1 MSAAPSEPPGLEYM
15 PEQELD
21 EFIESN
27 PELGLTQQETEFLYI
42 RRRRLSVERSLQV
55 RPNHHP
61 PWWVTA
67 EGVRA
72 QPRGGRAESA
82 AVPAPVAPEANP
94 PFKVVVLGDEET
106 SGKISMLEL
115 FALYPAR
122 PRHPPLHHA
131 TSRRGPSAPPALVY
145 TSGRA

>member
-94 PFKVVVLGDEET
+94 PFKVVVLQLAGSSQALPSLSST
-106 SGKISMLEL
+106 S
-115 FALYPAR
+115 
-122 PRHPPLHHA
+122 
-131 TSRRGPSAPPALVY
+131 SAIRL
-145 TSGRA
+145 